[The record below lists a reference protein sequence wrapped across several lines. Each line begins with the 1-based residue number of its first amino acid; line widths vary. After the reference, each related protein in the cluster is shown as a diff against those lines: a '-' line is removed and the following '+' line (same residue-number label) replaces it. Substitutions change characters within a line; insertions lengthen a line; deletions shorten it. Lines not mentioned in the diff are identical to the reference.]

1 MNLYMLNFSIVK
13 LKKGT
18 INGFFKIP
26 EHNITIQLLGQ
37 VYIHGFTKLMIF
49 LTTNGN

>member
-26 EHNITIQLLGQ
+26 EHKYHNTTTGTS
-37 VYIHGFTKLMIF
+37 IHSWLYKTYDF